1 MSTREYSNVIN
12 VFFVLVSLWVEVEGG
27 GVSHVAARFIGNDGY
42 IIAYLVLIRVAL
54 ERIKRIADRDVRRP
68 CNAAIRTPGI
78 E

>member
-1 MSTREYSNVIN
+1 M
-12 VFFVLVSLWVEVEGG
+12 LVSLWVEVEGG
-27 GVSHVAARFIGNDGY
+27 GVSHVAAGFIGNDSD
-42 IIAYLVLIRVAL
+42 IIAYLALIGIAL

>member
-1 MSTREYSNVIN
+1 M
-12 VFFVLVSLWVEVEGG
+12 LVSLRVEVKGG
-27 GVSHVAARFIGNDGY
+27 RVSHVAARFIGNDRD
-42 IIAYLVLIRVAL
+42 IIAYLALIGIAL